1 MYNSVTRGTIHY
13 LTCCWYN
20 IKLVIS
26 KSLCHYV
33 TVLLCLVEL
42 PIFNILSQFQVILVL
57 GLVIMVLGTYANLQA
72 AENSH
77 DKYDDKYITQEK
89 IDKIV
94 EDFFQSKKLENEG
107 NPILQFICI
116 SFFFLKDEN
125 S

>member
-1 MYNSVTRGTIHY
+1 
-13 LTCCWYN
+13 
-20 IKLVIS
+20 
-26 KSLCHYV
+26 
-33 TVLLCLVEL
+33 
-42 PIFNILSQFQVILVL
+42 
-57 GLVIMVLGTYANLQA
+57 MVLGTYANLQA

-116 SFFFLKDEN
+116 SFIFLKDEKL
-125 S
+125 